1 MKYILPILIISIL
14 SCGRNRTDCI
24 RPYTHAE
31 LAFIDSIQQLG
42 QKVRLKR
49 FNYQLNEDTEASCI
63 YDHTL
68 TYACHISELDSNV
81 MNDSVNRK
89 NLCVNV
95 LNSLYTSVIDDS
107 ILFYTKDFY
116 ISITRKKYKP
126 VKRYLDAPM
135 SCDYI
140 YSIRCT
146 KQDLENLIGWK
157 VVESEKGLVRIVV
170 PNKVDTLVI
179 SNEIFSPCE

>member
-1 MKYILPILIISIL
+1 MKYVLPILVISIL

-31 LAFIDSIQQLG
+31 LEFIDSIEQLG

-63 YDHTL
+63 YDHSL
-68 TYACHISELDSNV
+68 TYAIHISELDSNV
-81 MNDSVNRK
+81 MNDSDSRK
-89 NLCVNV
+89 NACVNV
-95 LNSLYTSVIDDS
+95 LKTLYTNVIDDS
-107 ILFYTKDFY
+107 ILFYTRDFY
-116 ISITRKKYKP
+116 VSLTRKQYKP
-126 VKRYLDAPM
+126 IKKTFAP
-135 SCDYI
+135 SSNDYCF
-140 YSIRCT
+140 SIECT

-157 VVESEKGLVRIVV
+157 VVKGDKGLVRIEV

-179 SNEIFSPCE
+179 SKEIFLPRE